1 MREKKIKAVSWKR
14 YFAILLSLVMAVSCL
29 QCNELAFVHAEEA
42 VPVLKVNG
50 IDMLTSTEPVT
61 IGGGTAAYDAGSN
74 TLSISGITTNVY
86 NEPAILCENMD
97 LAIQVS
103 GENTLEVDGITE
115 ENWGKYNASSLRI
128 LSGNV
133 TMQGSGVI
141 NAPKGIGVTGSLS
154 VTDTEITAVLEYY
167 NFDKAAVDV
176 RGSMRLLGNAKLRAQ
191 GGKGKTMYGSAVYFD
206 GGQDESVIGTFELA
220 GNAVVELTCGD
231 PESDVEHGY
240 GICTNRNAELYLSGN
255 ASLSIS
261 GENCSAIAVGK
272 LFLDDSAKI
281 NASIKADKNG
291 GTDYAMAITFWKA
304 LELNGES
311 ELTCD
316 SDFVTLYDYWNMNDA
331 DSVEVNLNG
340 SSKLTLEGK
349 SNVCAY
355 GPKMSFHVN
364 ENASLSVKA
373 PGNAVRVNNFTINDS
388 GNVTIVNTQG
398 AEEDEVHALRA
409 MDTLT
414 INGGTLN
421 VSATNHKGQV
431 AGMNNVTITGGNV
444 KAGTLETGEEGN
456 ITVSGAESFEV
467 DEFVSQKPLTFYV
480 TAAKEFKD
488 FITLEKTV
496 YQVGETVTFSI
507 ENYLVEKILVN
518 GQEITGNSFAMPGK
532 PAVITLEG
540 KPFDADYTIV
550 DQAIASVP
558 KDLSKYTKQT
568 AEMVNQA
575 VEAVVR
581 GLDIRHQQEVDA
593 MAQVI
598 QAAVQKLALRADYSK
613 VEEAVASV
621 PKDLT
626 KYTEETVRAVNEAL
640 EAVVEEYDITHQ
652 EEVNAMAEAIETA
665 VKNLT
670 YKPADYSKVEEAIA
684 SAPKDLTKYTEET
697 VTALNKALEAV
708 EQNLDITHQE
718 EVNAM
723 AEAIETA
730 VKNLTYKPADYSK
743 VEEAV
748 ASVPKDLTKYTEET
762 VRAVNEAL
770 EAVVEEYDIT
780 HQEEVNAMAEAIETA
795 VKNLTYKPADYSKVE
810 EAIASA
816 PKDLTKYTEETV
828 TALNKALEAVEQNLD
843 ITHQEEVN
851 AMAEAIETAVKNLVL
866 KAVEEPQPPTVTSLA
881 APKSVKARSVAYN
894 KIKISWKKVTNAS
907 GYEIFQYNSKTKKYK
922 KIGSTTKISYTK
934 KGLKTGTVYK
944 FKVRAYRKESGQ
956 TVRGK
961 FSSVVSAKPALSKV
975 AGFKKGKIKKKSI
988 SMSWKKVSGANGYR
1002 VFRAASKKGK
1012 YKVIKTITKGKI
1024 VKFTDK
1030 RVKSRKNYY
1039 YKIRAYRKVGKKK
1052 VYGGYSKIIKF
1063 RAK

>member
-1 MREKKIKAVSWKR
+1 MREKKIKAVWWKR

-167 NFDKAAVDV
+167 NSDKAAVDV

-364 ENASLSVKA
+364 ENAFLSVKA

-640 EAVVEEYDITHQ
+640 EAVVEE
-652 EEVNAMAEAIETA
+652 
-665 VKNLT
+665 L
-670 YKPADYSKVEEAIA
+670 
-684 SAPKDLTKYTEET
+684 
-697 VTALNKALEAV
+697 
-708 EQNLDITHQE
+708 
-718 EVNAM
+718 
-723 AEAIETA
+723 
-730 VKNLTYKPADYSK
+730 
-743 VEEAV
+743 
-748 ASVPKDLTKYTEET
+748 
-762 VRAVNEAL
+762 
-770 EAVVEEYDIT
+770 DIT

>member
-1 MREKKIKAVSWKR
+1 MREKKIKAVWWKR

-240 GICTNRNAELYLSGN
+240 GICTTRNAELYLSGN

-364 ENASLSVKA
+364 ENAFLSVKA

-640 EAVVEEYDITHQ
+640 EAVVEEYDIT
-652 EEVNAMAEAIETA
+652 
-665 VKNLT
+665 
-670 YKPADYSKVEEAIA
+670 
-684 SAPKDLTKYTEET
+684 
-697 VTALNKALEAV
+697 
-708 EQNLDITHQE
+708 
-718 EVNAM
+718 
-723 AEAIETA
+723 
-730 VKNLTYKPADYSK
+730 
-743 VEEAV
+743 
-748 ASVPKDLTKYTEET
+748 
-762 VRAVNEAL
+762 R
-770 EAVVEEYDIT
+770 
-780 HQEEVNAMAEAIETA
+780 
-795 VKNLTYKPADYSKVE
+795 
-810 EAIASA
+810 
-816 PKDLTKYTEETV
+816 
-828 TALNKALEAVEQNLD
+828 
-843 ITHQEEVN
+843 QEEVN